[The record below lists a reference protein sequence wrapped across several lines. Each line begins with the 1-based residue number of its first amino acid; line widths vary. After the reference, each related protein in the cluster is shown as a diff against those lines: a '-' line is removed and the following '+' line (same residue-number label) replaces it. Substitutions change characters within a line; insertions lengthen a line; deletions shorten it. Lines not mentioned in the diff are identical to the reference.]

1 VGQFSEIEELL
12 FRKSWRE
19 TQIVLS
25 LKRYTLFLCL
35 SSIKPQIKIKKKP
48 YFLKKK
54 KKNKKIKKKKKKKKK
69 KKNL

>member
-35 SSIKPQIKIKKKP
+35 SSIKPQIKIKKK
-48 YFLKKK
+48 
-54 KKNKKIKKKKKKKKK
+54 KKKKKKEKKK
-69 KKNL
+69 KKTFSY